1 MKKIF
6 LTVLA
11 LVFTFA
17 ITSCRDT
24 EKKADEN
31 MEEEAE
37 MILEETEDMEEEAEY
52 MEEATEEGAAELQS
66 MTKE

>member
-1 MKKIF
+1 MKKIV
-6 LTVLA
+6 LSVLA

-17 ITSCRDT
+17 VTSCRDA

-52 MEEATEEGAAELQS
+52 FEEAADDASEEAAADLQ
-66 MTKE
+66 